1 MPAARIDAMWRY
13 ARAGIGI
20 NALPVRY
27 LRQFPR
33 TSTIGF
39 AQRSPRRL
47 SFHPMERKRP
57 DAGAIV
63 ETDVPARLDTLWWSR
78 FHTLVIVASTPR
90 NKPARAPSVEHRRMF
105 RAWFDALYCSY
116 GRAPAARV
124 VSCASGSLVA
134 PARVGIDDGPIPAF
148 VAARIVHGAN
158 RPWRLAPA
166 QHSSNHAARQGTS
179 CRT

>member
-39 AQRSPRRL
+39 AQRLRRL

-63 ETDVPARLDTLWWSR
+63 ETDVPARLDALWWSR

-148 VAARIVHGAN
+148 VAARIVHGVSH
-158 RPWRLAPA
+158 PPK
-166 QHSSNHAARQGTS
+166 HSSIHAARQGTS

>member
-47 SFHPMERKRP
+47 SFHAMERKRP
-57 DAGAIV
+57 DAGAIG
-63 ETDVPARLDTLWWSR
+63 ETDVPARL
-78 FHTLVIVASTPR
+78 
-90 NKPARAPSVEHRRMF
+90 
-105 RAWFDALYCSY
+105 DALYCSY

-148 VAARIVHGAN
+148 VAARIVHGVSH
-158 RPWRLAPA
+158 PPK
-166 QHSSNHAARQGTS
+166 HSSIHAARQGTS